1 MPICEPSS
9 EISPRSNSHNQ
20 FSSTPCQV
28 REPLPGYQPTQD
40 GLPERTMAGPI
51 PFTFAQVEEMT
62 RNFDIEGFLG
72 EGGFGSVF
80 KGYLPTRSGR
90 RIPVA
95 VKMLDT
101 CGHQGEREWLTE
113 VSFLGLLEH
122 PNLVC
127 LIGYCAEEDQRLLV
141 YEFLPRGSLEFLLFG
156 EDALANPLTWHQR
169 LKIAFGAAEGLAY
182 LHEEAEHQVIYR
194 DFKTSNILLTND
206 LEVKLSDFG
215 MAREGPDGEKTHVST
230 RVVGTV
236 GYAAPEY
243 VLTGHLTTKSD
254 VYGFG
259 VVLLELMTGRLALD
273 KERPR
278 EEQSLVEWASPFLSA
293 PSTLYRIMDPALRGR
308 YSARGA
314 QMVAAIVKECLQK
327 KAKRR
332 PKMSEVVAALRPV
345 LDLHDMAGFCAEDMR
360 AGLGGQVSPSMGGI
374 GSIANNAT
382 GPQRFQRSESAGTLE
397 EGAFKRRSISSSPK
411 ANADINAGDAVRVV
425 VTMDGDCNQVPQ
437 ACGAASRATIT
448 GNQKPRLPSPC
459 QASPKGVISPNVAGS
474 PWRAGRPR
482 SLPAV

>member
-1 MPICEPSS
+1 
-9 EISPRSNSHNQ
+9 
-20 FSSTPCQV
+20 
-28 REPLPGYQPTQD
+28 
-40 GLPERTMAGPI
+40 MAGPI
-51 PFTFAQVEEMT
+51 PFTYAQVEELT
-62 RNFDIEGFLG
+62 NNFAIEGFLG

-90 RIPVA
+90 KIPVA
-95 VKMLDT
+95 VKVLDT

-122 PNLVC
+122 PNLVH
-127 LIGYCAEEDQRLLV
+127 LVGYCAEADQRLLV

-156 EDALANPLTWHQR
+156 EEAEADPLTWHQR
-169 LKIAFGAAEGLAY
+169 LKIAYGAAKGLAY

-194 DFKTSNILLTND
+194 DFKTSNILLTNELD
-206 LEVKLSDFG
+206 VKLSDFG

-273 KERPR
+273 KDRPR

-293 PSTLYRIMDPALRGR
+293 PSTLYRIMDPTLRGR

-314 QMVAAIVKECLQK
+314 QMVAAIVKECLLK

-332 PKMSEVVAALRPV
+332 PKMSEVVAALGPV
-345 LDLHDMAGFCAEDMR
+345 LDLHDMAGFCTEDMR
-360 AGLGGQVSPSMGGI
+360 GGMGGQVSASIRGF
-374 GSIANNAT
+374 GSTANNPT
-382 GPQRFQRSESAGTLE
+382 TPRQFRRSESAGTID
-397 EGAFKRRSISSSPK
+397 EGASRRRAISASPN
-411 ANADINAGDAVRVV
+411 ANADMNTSEAVRIVLNA
-425 VTMDGDCNQVPQ
+425 DGDCHQLPQ
-437 ACGAASRATIT
+437 ACGAASRAS
-448 GNQKPRLPSPC
+448 GNQQPRQPSPRR
-459 QASPKGVISPNVAGS
+459 ASPKEAISPSVVAS
-474 PWRAGRPR
+474 PWSAARPR

>member
-1 MPICEPSS
+1 
-9 EISPRSNSHNQ
+9 
-20 FSSTPCQV
+20 
-28 REPLPGYQPTQD
+28 
-40 GLPERTMAGPI
+40 MAGPI
-51 PFTFAQVEEMT
+51 PFTYAQVEEMT

-95 VKMLDT
+95 VKVLDT

-169 LKIAFGAAEGLAY
+169 LKIAYGAAAGLAY

-230 RVVGTV
+230 RVVGT
-236 GYAAPEY
+236 G
-243 VLTGHLTTKSD
+243 
-254 VYGFG
+254 
-259 VVLLELMTGRLALD
+259 LMTGRLALD

-293 PSTLYRIMDPALRGR
+293 PSTLYRIMDPVLRGR

-345 LDLHDMAGFCAEDMR
+345 ARGVRE
-360 AGLGGQVSPSMGGI
+360 GQGVCQVFDV
-374 GSIANNAT
+374 AT
-382 GPQRFQRSESAGTLE
+382 PRGT
-397 EGAFKRRSISSSPK
+397 FP
-411 ANADINAGDAVRVV
+411 
-425 VTMDGDCNQVPQ
+425 
-437 ACGAASRATIT
+437 T
-448 GNQKPRLPSPC
+448 G
-459 QASPKGVISPNVAGS
+459 
-474 PWRAGRPR
+474 
-482 SLPAV
+482 